1 MSEKFDD
8 FCTELRVKINDA
20 DKRLKDL
27 KTSVEGATEKSKIEA
42 RAQLAALE
50 NKAKDQKARADAAQA
65 KMNAWVEQKKTITHE
80 KIAQWRE
87 QRDAKKLA
95 ARADDAEQYALAAMQ
110 YAAAAVDEAERAAVE
125 AVVAK
130 MDAESAQTPSVA
142 KTA

>member
-1 MSEKFDD
+1 VSEKFDN
-8 FCTELRVKINDA
+8 FCSELPAKINDA

-27 KTSVEGATEKSKIEA
+27 KTSVKSATEKAKIEA
-42 RAQLAALE
+42 HAQLAALE

-65 KMNAWVEQKKTITHE
+65 KMKAWVEQKKTMTHE
-80 KIAQWRE
+80 KIVQWRE

-95 ARADDAEQYALAAMQ
+95 ARAEDAEQYALAAMQ

-130 MDAESAQTPSVA
+130 MDADSVQAPPVA